1 MFFRARFAALS
12 GLSERCRLDLRGA
25 ACRFLGGRAY
35 PAVIAVLVVIGHI
48 FAVELYT
55 NILICISSA
64 LGFLLLDSARHFI
77 LPLCAYIY
85 QISVKYAP
93 GMPSY
98 SDHNFSGVRGLTVV
112 LLLFLLFSSVIAFSV
127 RCRLFSMKKLLD
139 APLFI
144 PSAALAVA
152 LALNG
157 VLGGEWRAASLGYGV
172 AVALSWFLV
181 FYFFLFA
188 FEREDADE
196 LLSYFLY
203 VTALITA
210 ILVVETADLYLFRGV
225 VGPDGVAN
233 KEAVLY
239 GWGIWAT
246 AGVGLAV
253 LIPTLLLGAMHRR
266 HPLPYMALAI
276 TSLVAIA
283 LNLSRGALLVGAL
296 VFAVG
301 MVTGCFCGRRRRLF
315 RAAALVGGSA
325 TALGVALFFD
335 RLRELLRDYFDRG
348 FSDNGRLA
356 LWKYGAESFFD
367 APLFGKGF
375 FGLQTDT
382 FQAIELIPQMLHN
395 TPVQIAASMGVFGLL
410 AYGAYRVKSLRHILR
425 RPTVEKC
432 MVGLSML
439 ALLLSSLFDNFIFYI
454 QPMFYYSVEF
464 ALVCRLNDVQM
475 GADSTPRKNL

>member
-1 MFFRARFAALS
+1 MS
-12 GLSERCRLDLRGA
+12 GLSESCRLDPRGVA
-25 ACRFLGGRAY
+25 RRLLGGRAY
-35 PAVIAVLVVIGHI
+35 PAVIAVLITLGHI
-48 FAVELYT
+48 FAVEFYT
-55 NILICISSA
+55 NAFICISSA
-64 LGFLLLDSARHFI
+64 FGFLLTDSARHFI

-93 GMPSY
+93 GMPTY
-98 SDHNFSGVRGLTVV
+98 SDHNFSGVRGIIVV
-112 LLLFLLFSSVIAFSV
+112 LSLGLLLSSVVAFSV
-127 RCRLFSMKKLLD
+127 RCKLFSVHKLLD

-144 PSAALAVA
+144 PSVMLTAAFL
-152 LALNG
+152 LNG
-157 VLGGEWRAASLGYGV
+157 VLGGAWRLASLGYGV
-172 AVALSWFLV
+172 AVALSWFSV

-188 FEREDADE
+188 FEKENPAE

-203 VTALITA
+203 VTALIAA
-210 ILVVETADLYLFRGV
+210 ILVAETAELYLFRGV

-253 LIPTLLLGAMHRR
+253 LIPTLLLAAMRERR
-266 HPLPYMALAI
+266 PLPYMALAI
-276 TSLVAIA
+276 AALVSIS

-301 MVTGCFCGRRRRLF
+301 MAIGCFCGNRRRLF
-315 RAAALVGGSA
+315 RSAALIGSGV
-325 TALGVALFFD
+325 TVSGVALFFD
-335 RLRELLRDYFDRG
+335 RIRELLRDYFERG
-348 FSDNGRLA
+348 FSDNGRFA
-356 LWKYGAESFFD
+356 LWKYGIESFSD

-382 FQAIELIPQMLHN
+382 FQAIEIIPQMLHN
-395 TPVQIAASMGVFGLL
+395 TPVQIAASMGIFGFF
-410 AYGAYRVKSLRHILR
+410 AYAAYRIGSMRQILH

-432 MVGLSML
+432 LLGLSML

-454 QPMFYYSVEF
+454 QPMFYYSVAF
-464 ALVCRLNDVQM
+464 ALICRLNDVQM
-475 GADSTPRKNL
+475 GPKSAPRKNL